1 MLSTSYSD
9 IIQKE
14 KLMIRLKD
22 ELNVPSEDQQ
32 FKHGG
37 GMKSMTLR
45 GQYINDLLLDK
56 L

>member
-1 MLSTSYSD
+1 MLSTSYSN

-14 KLMIRLKD
+14 KLMRRLKD
-22 ELNVPSEDQQ
+22 ELDVSSEDQQ
-32 FKHGG
+32 FKHVG
-37 GMKSMTLR
+37 GMKSMRVR